1 VRDHD
6 RVIRLTGVG
15 KRYRGGPEVLA
26 GVDLEVPPGC
36 PVSVVG
42 GNGTG
47 KSTLLRIVAGA
58 ASPSSGRVSGRPAR
72 IGYAPQAVPPPGRMT
87 VLAYLRHHAAM
98 HGVGGRDRARPALDL
113 LDELGFTGRREGPV
127 AELSTGN
134 AQKVVLAQALGCGAA
149 LLVLDEPWAALDV
162 AAVAALAGRLA
173 AEAAEGRSLLLA
185 DHSGRAARLPAARTV
200 RVVEGR
206 LIEVALTEPA
216 AGRLWSTVVLRCP
229 ADPARTLA
237 ALPEVSRSWDEDG
250 LLGVC
255 LPAERGDALL
265 AAALGLGCS
274 VVDVQQDT
282 R

>member
-1 VRDHD
+1 
-6 RVIRLTGVG
+6 
-15 KRYRGGPEVLA
+15 
-26 GVDLEVPPGC
+26 
-36 PVSVVG
+36 
-42 GNGTG
+42 
-47 KSTLLRIVAGA
+47 
-58 ASPSSGRVSGRPAR
+58 
-72 IGYAPQAVPPPGRMT
+72 
-87 VLAYLRHHAAM
+87 
-98 HGVGGRDRARPALDL
+98 
-113 LDELGFTGRREGPV
+113 
-127 AELSTGN
+127 
-134 AQKVVLAQALGCGAA
+134 
-149 LLVLDEPWAALDV
+149 LDV